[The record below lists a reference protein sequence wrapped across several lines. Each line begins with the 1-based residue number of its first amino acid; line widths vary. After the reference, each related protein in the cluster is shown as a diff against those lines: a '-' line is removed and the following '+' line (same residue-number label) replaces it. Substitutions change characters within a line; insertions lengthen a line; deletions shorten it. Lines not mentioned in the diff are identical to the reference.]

1 MTTGFTLT
9 PNTVYSYESQLI
21 LAKTSGTTSHTI
33 SLGFNGTANTNCSVG
48 IFCQEV
54 ELTGT
59 YGALGSSGTQHQT
72 VLTGPALTVVT
83 GALTATNQMVYV
95 TMKGT
100 VTIYGSNTVNLL
112 PVYSLSANI
121 AAANAY
127 WTQIG
132 SYVNMYPIS
141 EWVNRIYYPAVSVG
155 SVS

>member
-1 MTTGFTLT
+1 
-9 PNTVYSYESQLI
+9 
-21 LAKTSGTTSHTI
+21 
-33 SLGFNGTANTNCSVG
+33 
-48 IFCQEV
+48 
-54 ELTGT
+54 
-59 YGALGSSGTQHQT
+59 
-72 VLTGPALTVVT
+72 
-83 GALTATNQMVYV
+83 MVYV